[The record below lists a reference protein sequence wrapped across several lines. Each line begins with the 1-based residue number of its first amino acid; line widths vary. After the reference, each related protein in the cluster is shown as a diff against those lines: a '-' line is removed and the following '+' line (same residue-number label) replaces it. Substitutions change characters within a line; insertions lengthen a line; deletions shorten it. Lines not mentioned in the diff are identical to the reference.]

1 MLNLSGF
8 VQKAQQLLDPTQGLN
23 LTESDKNP
31 SKASLFQNQFRLPA
45 SQHPLYEITAELTIP
60 PSNATQGDKDH
71 ERGYHYVG
79 KLHLSE
85 SYLCFSTT
93 ATSFLRSASTSTSSA
108 FTGQTQGSG
117 PSGNGFTFPLCA
129 IRRVERLH
137 SQNFQFALA
146 ITTWNGATQD
156 SARDRTDAS
165 KDRKDGREQRI
176 TIQLAGQRQACER
189 FCDGLKKGLRAGVG
203 SVSKLKKVVS
213 ECYSEY
219 LLRPEDRK
227 SDSPPDAGLGIL
239 FRYPGDPKKLR
250 DRAKMRLWAEYLRDN
265 GRNMT
270 LIRQPTFHKLIRV
283 GLPNRLRGE
292 IWELTS
298 GSIYLR
304 LENPTLYEETLARHS
319 GKESLAIDEIEK
331 DLNRSLPEYPGFQSE
346 DGIGRLRRVLTAYS
360 WVNADVGYCQAMNI
374 VVAALLIYM
383 NEAQAF
389 FLLSALC
396 DRLVPGYYST
406 TMYGTLLDQKVFE
419 GLVEKTMPVL
429 WDHLAK
435 NDVQLSV
442 VSLPWFLSLYVN
454 SMPLVFAFRVL
465 DVFFVEGPKVLF
477 QVGLAILRI
486 NGEELLDATDDGAF
500 ISVLKS
506 YFARLDE
513 SAHPKSENP
522 KLRAV
527 TRFQELMVVAFKEF
541 SGVTHSSITELRLKN
556 KDAVLNNIE
565 NFTKRTAIRNLG
577 PDSKQLSL
585 DELGALY
592 DRFYTVLF
600 DRQQRD
606 HIIKEELV
614 RRSKNSRPRLA
625 EVSGDNHGV
634 EKGRVGLGP
643 STSLMDY
650 DAFRE
655 FLAGMSKWAVS
666 DTPSTPRRDG
676 EKDKNPYFNSFRR
689 ADGAISP
696 WGAGPEPAD
705 HEFLQR
711 LFRKWDVDNSGTLTL
726 QNVVTGL
733 ARIKGKRDI
742 MGAINYFFELHDD
755 DGDGKV
761 DREGILRM
769 SEALLFLSRRGL
781 EGSLSPS
788 NSTTALNGF
797 AEGATSPQG
806 LAPGGSVNERFL
818 GSVSAFI
825 RRCFEYADPDHPRNQ
840 NREPGKETAPKESSQ
855 DLIDVDSQLAD
866 PDAFAIGDDDDDEEE
881 DNKEDDLL
889 AMDSPTG
896 SPKPQPTRK
905 LNTSNS
911 QPTLARKQSSVVSAA
926 SSGEPSDR
934 RRASKV
940 QSEKA
945 NIALDPSNPLHIT
958 LPTFRMVVLADELLE
973 QFFESSFPASF
984 HITDGL
990 GSAVPAMPPSSSS
1003 LTTFSS
1009 LGIGAGRAAA
1019 AALGVPGTVSPSAP
1033 GQVGQAS
1040 RGGLRGVLDNIVT
1053 DGMRV
1058 AAEVRRRM
1066 EDAQRELE
1074 KNAAPGQNNR
1084 GDGEDDEEDDD
1095 DQDDVPGF
1103 ERGGGAGGGGAAGG
1117 TASESA
1123 AARGV
1128 AGAVSASSQ
1137 SRAYGGDAEMR
1148 SVLSS
1153 DRDLLEGADAEAGT
1167 TIGSSRESTD
1177 GHGHG
1182 NVNASSLG
1190 GSGGPRNEAAKVV
1203 GVEFEG

>member
-1 MLNLSGF
+1 MLNISSF
-8 VQKAQQLLDPTQGLN
+8 VQRAQQLLDPTQGLN
-23 LTESDKNP
+23 LTDSDKNP

-45 SQHPLYEITAELTIP
+45 SQHPLFEITAELTIP
-60 PSNATQGDKDH
+60 PSNITQGDKNGD
-71 ERGYHYVG
+71 RGYHYAG

-93 ATSFLRSASTSTSSA
+93 PSSFLQSASTSTASA
-108 FTGQTQGSG
+108 FTGQTHGGG
-117 PSGNGFTFPLCA
+117 PSGNGFSFPLCS

-146 ITTWNGATQD
+146 ITTWNGVPQDPGKDKDAT
-156 SARDRTDAS
+156 TD
-165 KDRKDGREQRI
+165 KREVREQRI
-176 TIQLAGQRQACER
+176 TIQLAGPRVSCER
-189 FCDGLKKGLRAGVG
+189 FCDGLKKGLRGAVG
-203 SVSKLKKVVS
+203 SVGRLRKVVA

-219 LLRPEDRK
+219 LLRPEDK
-227 SDSPPDAGLGIL
+227 KNATPPDAGLGML

-265 GRNMT
+265 GRNVT

-298 GSIYLR
+298 GSVYLR
-304 LENPTLYEETLARHS
+304 LENPTLYADTLAKFS
-319 GKESLAIDEIEK
+319 GQESLAIDEIEK

-346 DGIGRLRRVLTAYS
+346 EGIGRLRRVLTAYS
-360 WVNADVGYCQAMNI
+360 WVNPDVGYCQAMNI

-383 NEAQAF
+383 SESQAF

-419 GLVEKTMPVL
+419 SCVEKTMPIL
-429 WDHLAK
+429 WEHLVK
-435 NDVQLSV
+435 SDVQLSV

-500 ISVLKS
+500 ISVLKA

-541 SGVTHSSITELRLKN
+541 SGITHSSIMELRLKN

-565 NFTKRTAIRNLG
+565 SFAKRTAIRNLG
-577 PDSKQLSL
+577 PDSKLLSTE
-585 DELGALY
+585 ELASLY
-592 DRFYTVLF
+592 DRFYGVLYE
-600 DRQQRD
+600 RQQRD
-606 HIIKEELV
+606 HIVKQQEQA
-614 RRSKNSRPRLA
+614 RRSKSSRPRA
-625 EVSGDNHGV
+625 TEIVNNDEGV

-655 FLAGMSKWAVS
+655 FLAGMAKWAIS
-666 DTPSTPRRDG
+666 DSPTTPRLDSFS
-676 EKDKNPYFNSFRR
+676 DKERGFYNSFRKP
-689 ADGAISP
+689 DVLMSP

-711 LFRKWDVDNSGTLTL
+711 LFRKWDVDSTSALTL

-742 MGAINYFFELHDD
+742 MGTITYFFELHDD
-755 DGDGKV
+755 NGDGKV

-769 SEALLFLSRRGL
+769 SEALLFLTRRGL
-781 EGSLSPS
+781 EGDLSPS
-788 NSTTALNGF
+788 NSTLALNGLSD
-797 AEGATSPQG
+797 GVNSPQG
-806 LAPGGSVNERFL
+806 DIPGQSINERFL

-825 RRCFEYADPDHPRNQ
+825 RRCFEYADPDHPNNHYSGPADRGEIE
-840 NREPGKETAPKESSQ
+840 EP
-855 DLIDVDSQLAD
+855 DDDQLAN
-866 PDAFAIGDDDDDEEE
+866 PDAFAIGDDDDS
-881 DNKEDDLL
+881 EDDLL
-889 AMDSPTG
+889 EMDSPPD
-896 SPKPQPTRK
+896 SPRAAKRSDTSSNQAPPSLQ
-905 LNTSNS
+905 LNSSTAPSTLNS
-911 QPTLARKQSSVVSAA
+911 DV
-926 SSGEPSDR
+926 SDR
-934 RRASKV
+934 RRVSRA

-984 HITDGL
+984 HITGGL
-990 GSAVPAMPPSSSS
+990 TSSSQTPTS
-1003 LTTFSS
+1003 ALTTFSS
-1009 LGIGAGRAAA
+1009 LGMGAGRAVG
-1019 AALGVPGTVSPSAP
+1019 AALGGGSAAAGAGVPAG
-1033 GQVGQAS
+1033 G
-1040 RGGLRGVLDNIVT
+1040 RGLRGVLDNIVT

-1066 EDAQRELE
+1066 EEAQKELE
-1074 KNAAPGQNNR
+1074 KNALPGQK
-1084 GDGEDDEEDDD
+1084 GEDDEDEDEDDAI
-1095 DQDDVPGF
+1095 PGF
-1103 ERGGGAGGGGAAGG
+1103 EGRTTAGR
-1117 TASESA
+1117 SSA
-1123 AARGV
+1123 T
-1128 AGAVSASSQ
+1128 
-1137 SRAYGGDAEMR
+1137 YGGDAERR
-1148 SVLSS
+1148 SVRSS
-1153 DRDLLEGADAEAGT
+1153 DRDLLAGADAEASDVNLAGADESETGPSSGREERGDSASTRSGNSGT
-1167 TIGSSRESTD
+1167 
-1177 GHGHG
+1177 
-1182 NVNASSLG
+1182 G
-1190 GSGGPRNEAAKVV
+1190 GKVV
-1203 GVEFEG
+1203 GVEFDG

>member
-1 MLNLSGF
+1 MLNLSSF

-60 PSNATQGDKDH
+60 PSNATQGDKDRD
-71 ERGYHYVG
+71 RGYHYVG

-85 SYLCFSTT
+85 AYLCFSTT
-93 ATSFLRSASTSTSSA
+93 ATSFLQSASTSTSSA

-146 ITTWNGATQD
+146 ITTWNGFTQD
-156 SARDRTDAS
+156 STKDKKDATKDRTDV
-165 KDRKDGREQRI
+165 REQRI

-189 FCDGLKKGLRAGVG
+189 FCDGLKKGLRAGVS
-203 SVSKLKKVVS
+203 SVTKLKKVVS

-227 SDSPPDAGLGIL
+227 NAQPPDAGLGML

-265 GRNMT
+265 GRNVT

-304 LENPTLYEETLARHS
+304 LEHPTLYEETLAKHS

-429 WDHLAK
+429 WEHLAK

-541 SGVTHSSITELRLKN
+541 SGVTHNSITELRLKN
-556 KDAVLNNIE
+556 KDSVLNNIE

-577 PDSKQLSL
+577 PDSKQLSP

-606 HIIKEELV
+606 LIIKEEQA
-614 RRSKNSRPRLA
+614 RRAKNNRPRLA
-625 EVSGDNHGV
+625 EMAGGDNHGV

-650 DAFRE
+650 VAFRE

-666 DTPSTPRRDG
+666 DAPSTPRQDSF
-676 EKDKNPYFNSFRR
+676 EKNKNLYFNSFRR
-689 ADGAISP
+689 PDGVLSP

-711 LFRKWDVDNSGTLTL
+711 LFRKWDVDGSGTLTL

-781 EGSLSPS
+781 EGTLSPS

-797 AEGATSPQG
+797 TDGTMSPPG
-806 LAPGGSVNERFL
+806 LAPGGSINERFL

-825 RRCFEYADPDHPRNQ
+825 RRCFEYADPDHPKNQ
-840 NREPGKETAPKESSQ
+840 VAGQSKETASKSTSQ
-855 DLIDVDSQLAD
+855 DLIDIDSELAD
-866 PDAFAIGDDDDDEEE
+866 PDSFAIGDDDDD
-881 DNKEDDLL
+881 DDDLL
-889 AMDSPTG
+889 AMDSPPS
-896 SPKPQPTRK
+896 SPKPKPAQRPSLPTQPSS
-905 LNTSNS
+905 TSATSDNPS
-911 QPTLARKQSSVVSAA
+911 THRRVSKA
-926 SSGEPSDR
+926 ET
-934 RRASKV
+934 
-940 QSEKA
+940 EKA
-945 NIALDPSNPLHIT
+945 NVALDPSNPLHIT

-984 HITDGL
+984 HICDGVT
-990 GSAVPAMPPSSSS
+990 GSPVATHPSASSS

-1019 AALGVPGTVSPSAP
+1019 PALGVQSATTPGPS
-1033 GQVGQAS
+1033 QAAAGAGA

-1074 KNAAPGQNNR
+1074 KNAVPGQQHR
-1084 GDGEDDEEDDD
+1084 QDDDDEDDEEDD
-1095 DQDDVPGF
+1095 VPGF
-1103 ERGGGAGGGGAAGG
+1103 EKPVTTSGRRGRKA
-1117 TASESA
+1117 TASTT
-1123 AARGV
+1123 G
-1128 AGAVSASSQ
+1128 SSET
-1137 SRAYGGDAEMR
+1137 AYGSDAEMR
-1148 SVLSS
+1148 SVLNS

-1167 TIGSSRESTD
+1167 RDSGD
-1177 GHGHG
+1177 GGPG
-1182 NVNASSLG
+1182 PAAAGAG
-1190 GSGGPRNEAAKVV
+1190 GASGGRGVGAGDPNVKVV